1 MKALIVMC
9 LLFSS
14 LSWAADG
21 DVSAN
26 AESEA
31 KLVERAVRLVNQ
43 RKSYKA
49 VEILQSDVFKEDANA
64 QFWLGVALYR
74 SSEHFIAGDAFLKSA
89 NLGNPWAMA
98 VLGGGLDNIIY
109 QASPCGYLGWG
120 CDDAWNDKA
129 IKIWKGLAEQGDP
142 DALYAY
148 TLVKKEWFEYVPF
161 YAYRRFLER
170 VEQAIPNGGGYEF
183 LTHFSWEDEDRIGY
197 SKIAANQGY
206 APAMGVLDV
215 YSEVIGEEEANKWA
229 NKSLKLGYYSVA
241 DSLYRTYQKKSRQ
254 VAAKAETIE
263 LIKKAYFYS
272 VVSVSLGG
280 RGGVE
285 KFMFSR
291 ILKDEAGNDVRDENG
306 YFIDEILIT
315 KAEQAEIKQ
324 QAKDFLKG
332 VKVNLFLTKNSYGL
346 FTF

>member
-1 MKALIVMC
+1 MC
-9 LLFSS
+9 LLFSG
-14 LSWAADG
+14 LSWAVGG
-21 DVSAN
+21 DVNADAE

-31 KLVERAVRLVNQ
+31 KLVERGIRLVNQ
-43 RKSYKA
+43 RKSWKA
-49 VEILQSDVFKEDANA
+49 KIILKSESLKENADA

-74 SSEHFIAGDAFLKSA
+74 SNEHFIAGDAFLKSA

-98 VLGGGLDNIIY
+98 VLGGGRDNIIY

-120 CDDAWNDKA
+120 CDKKWNDKA
-129 IKIWKGLAEQGDP
+129 IKIWEGLAEQGDP

-148 TLVKKEWFEYVPF
+148 TLTKKEWFDYVPF
-161 YAYRRFLER
+161 YRYKRFLVR

-183 LTHFSWEDEDRIGY
+183 LEHFSWDIEDKVKYI
-197 SKIAANQGY
+197 KIAANQGY
-206 APAMGVLDV
+206 APAMRRLFLYERGKGGKNA
-215 YSEVIGEEEANKWA
+215 EQWA
-229 NKSLKLGYYSVA
+229 DKAIKLGYYRVA
-241 DSLYRTYQKKSRQ
+241 DALSLIYRTKSRKVITKTEIIQLLKKS
-254 VAAKAETIE
+254 
-263 LIKKAYFYS
+263 YFYS
-272 VVSVSLGG
+272 EVSVSLGG
-280 RGGVE
+280 RGGFE

-291 ILKDEAGNDVRDENG
+291 ILKDEAGNDVRDKNG

-332 VKVNLFLTKNSYGL
+332 IKVNLFLTKNSYGL

>member
-1 MKALIVMC
+1 MKILIVMC

-14 LSWAADG
+14 LSWAAGG

-31 KLVERAVRLVNQ
+31 KLIERGIRLVNQ
-43 RKSYKA
+43 RKSWKA
-49 VEILQSDVFKEDANA
+49 KIILKSESLKENADA

-98 VLGGGLDNIIY
+98 VLGGGRDNIIY

-120 CDDAWNDKA
+120 CDKKWNDKA
-129 IKIWKGLAEQGDP
+129 IKIWKGLAEKGDP

-148 TLVKKEWFEYVPF
+148 TLTKKEWFEYVPF
-161 YAYRRFLER
+161 YGYRRFLER
-170 VEQAIPNGGGYEF
+170 VEQAIPNRGGYEF
-183 LTHFSWEDEDRIGY
+183 LYHFSWDYDDKVKY
-197 SKIAANQGY
+197 AKMAAEQGY
-206 APAMGVLDV
+206 APAMQKMSWYKDDGVESAD
-215 YSEVIGEEEANKWA
+215 KWA
-229 NKSLKLGYYSVA
+229 NKSLKFGYYGVA
-241 DSLYRTYQKKSRQ
+241 DDLHFIYQKKSRE
-254 VAAKAETIE
+254 VATKAETIE
-263 LIKKAYFYS
+263 LLKKAYYYS
-272 VVSVSLGG
+272 VVSALLKGG
-280 RGGVE
+280 DYDNWLTTRILEDAQGKGVE
-285 KFMFSR
+285 
-291 ILKDEAGNDVRDENG
+291 DENG
-306 YFIDEILIT
+306 YYVKEVMIT
-315 KAEQAEIKQ
+315 KTEQAEIEQ